1 MAARVAGFDDGCRMG
16 VETIPF
22 TPVTP
27 IHTRDAVSTGLLQVQ
42 LRIDEI
48 GPDRCATL
56 SAMTAA
62 QT

>member
-1 MAARVAGFDDGCRMG
+1 MG

-22 TPVTP
+22 TPITP
-27 IHTRDAVSTGLLQVQ
+27 NHARDAVSTGLLQVQ

>member
-1 MAARVAGFDDGCRMG
+1 MAACVAGFDDGCRMG

-22 TPVTP
+22 TLVTP

-48 GPDRCATL
+48 ASRSMRHSPPPR
-56 SAMTAA
+56 
-62 QT
+62 